1 MAKLKESNYKVV
13 LKNRK
18 AKFEFSFI
26 ETYEAG
32 LILLGS
38 EVKSLRLGQG
48 SIAESHIG
56 PMTIENNEALY
67 LFNSTINEYT
77 QANQLNHDPKR
88 PRKLLMK
95 KREINKLTGNV
106 RKKGLAIV
114 PVQLYFNH
122 KGIAKITIALA
133 RGKKLVDKRETI
145 KERDWKRSKAR
156 ILKDSN

>member
-18 AKFEFSFI
+18 SKFEFSFL

-32 LILLGS
+32 IMLLGS
-38 EVKSLRLGQG
+38 EVKSLRIGQG
-48 SIAESHIG
+48 SLAESHIG
-56 PMTIENNEALY
+56 PMIIDGHESLY
-67 LFNSTINEYT
+67 LFNCMINEYT
-77 QANQLNHDPKR
+77 QANQMNHEPTR
-88 PRKLLMK
+88 PRKLLMR
-95 KREINKLTGNV
+95 KREINKLIGNV

-122 KGIAKITIALA
+122 KGIAKMTIALG
-133 RGKKLVDKRETI
+133 RGKKLTDKRETI

-156 ILKDSN
+156 ILKESN